1 MLTAGSAVSTATAFR
16 VALGSFELLV
26 KRTPPLVRVAVAA
39 SVGGPDMSKAQAEF
53 RDDLL
58 TLAHDSAELCW
69 RELRRGVDDF
79 DAATRPREQ
88 SSVRPH
94 RPARVKL

>member
-1 MLTAGSAVSTATAFR
+1 MLTAGSSVSTATAFR
-16 VALGSFELLV
+16 IALGSFELLV
-26 KRTPPLVRVAVAA
+26 KRTPPLVREGVAA
-39 SVGGPDMSKAQAEF
+39 SLGGPDMSKAQAEF

-58 TLAHDSAELCW
+58 ALAHDSAELWW

-88 SSVRPH
+88 TGTRPH
-94 RPARVKL
+94 RPVRVKL